1 MGETDCP
8 ESGLKTP
15 LKNITRDF
23 YPLAAQVY
31 LPWTKI
37 FNGTLTIAQRMGC
50 TDGFRRSF

>member
-1 MGETDCP
+1 MGETNCP
-8 ESGLKTP
+8 ESGLKTQ

-37 FNGTLTIAQRMGC
+37 FNGR
-50 TDGFRRSF
+50 

>member
-37 FNGTLTIAQRMGC
+37 FNGR
-50 TDGFRRSF
+50 